1 MADKKYDLSNAQVVG
16 VSVKDPETEKQKR
29 FADEK
34 FRNATPE
41 ERQQIAYEDAH
52 KNDPPD
58 DFYDTSNNYF
68 KLLQ

>member
-1 MADKKYDLSNAQVVG
+1 MSDKKYDLSNASVVG
-16 VSVKDPETEKQKR
+16 VSVKDPEIEKEKR
-29 FADEK
+29 IADEK

-52 KNDPPD
+52 KD
-58 DFYDTSNNYF
+58 DLVCNVTEDYF